1 MNPHVNLSKLLAL
14 RSIRHDP
21 IISALENVILLGEN
35 GMQERNECCSRL
47 ITAAENLGLK
57 GNLLSRYLLHVIIY
71 RSNIVS
77 EIMER
82 TGLSP
87 GNSLRHIFYQ
97 DIALLHPLLIT
108 PTSNFLG
115 EKILDDYEPTKKT
128 YDKTEDFLLPWLEAA
143 NSTEDYA
150 EALLTFY
157 ARYGCGDIAAYAV
170 FHWDESKKRLC
181 GIAHFECL
189 RMKDL
194 IGYQRQK
201 EQLIQNTRAFVQGKP
216 ANHVLLV
223 GARGTGKSSA
233 VKALVGEF
241 EENSLRLVQ
250 VTKEQLR
257 KLPEIMNALRGYAGR
272 KFVLFLDDISF
283 EDSDAEFKAVKS
295 AIEGGVSSCPP
306 NVRLYATSNRRHL
319 VRETWREREQNEL
332 YRNDSINE
340 NISLSDR
347 FGLIIHYHTPGQDEY
362 LEIIDHMLSQRGIHL
377 SPEELRIAGLRWEMT
392 HSGRSGRT
400 AQQFVAY
407 YLGNH

>member
-21 IISALENVILLGEN
+21 IISALENAILLGEN

-47 ITAAENLGLK
+47 ITTAENLGLK

-87 GNSLRHIFYQ
+87 GNSLRHIFYR

-189 RMKDL
+189 QMKDL

-241 EENSLRLVQ
+241 EDNSLRLVQ

-257 KLPEIMNALRGYAGR
+257 MLCGATRDVSLSSFSTIFRLKTPMPSLKRSNPPLREASPLAHRMY
-272 KFVLFLDDISF
+272 
-283 EDSDAEFKAVKS
+283 
-295 AIEGGVSSCPP
+295 VSMRPP
-306 NVRLYATSNRRHL
+306 TVVILYARHG
-319 VRETWREREQNEL
+319 VNVSRMN
-332 YRNDSINE
+332 SIA
-340 NISLSDR
+340 
-347 FGLIIHYHTPGQDEY
+347 T
-362 LEIIDHMLSQRGIHL
+362 
-377 SPEELRIAGLRWEMT
+377 T
-392 HSGRSGRT
+392 
-400 AQQFVAY
+400 V
-407 YLGNH
+407 